1 MLADLFEIRRQSR
14 DGMTDEG
21 PLCMETHFENITHFE
36 KKIQSA
42 LNLISN
48 QRTMKKYA
56 LLKKNVKVR

>member
-36 KKIQSA
+36 KKFQSV
-42 LNLISN
+42 LNLGPN
-48 QRTMKKYA
+48 QRA
-56 LLKKNVKVR
+56 LKTFFKVR